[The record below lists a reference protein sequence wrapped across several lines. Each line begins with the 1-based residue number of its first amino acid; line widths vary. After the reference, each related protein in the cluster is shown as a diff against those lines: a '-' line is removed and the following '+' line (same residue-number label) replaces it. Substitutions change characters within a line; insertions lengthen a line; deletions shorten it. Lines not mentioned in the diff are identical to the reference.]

1 MSPLWDQSRAQVPCS
16 THTKKKER
24 QAGEKREIYIYIS
37 REPQEIIAY
46 ANYFDINGLK
56 PDRNKGRDK
65 LPCESLV
72 EQTVYALN

>member
-1 MSPLWDQSRAQVPCS
+1 MFNP
-16 THTKKKER
+16 HTKKRKTS
-24 QAGEKREIYIYIS
+24 GEKLEIYIYIS
-37 REPQEIIAY
+37 RAPQEIIAY

-65 LPCESLV
+65 LPCESRV